1 MESFH
6 TYVIK
11 DNIFKVTNILKFQPD
26 AKIQCNP
33 KWWQYLLQTLT
44 RGYKVYMEW
53 QMNKNSQNYLAKENK
68 AGGHMLPDLK
78 TFYKATEI
86 NSVYYWLKNRHIEYN
101 RIASLER
108 DSYIY
113 SQLNFTKMER
123 QSNGKNESL

>member
-1 MESFH
+1 MP
-6 TYVIK
+6 
-11 DNIFKVTNILKFQPD
+11 NILKFQPD
-26 AKIQCNP
+26 VKIQCNP

-68 AGGHMLPDLK
+68 AGGHMLPDFK

-101 RIASLER
+101 
-108 DSYIY
+108 
-113 SQLNFTKMER
+113 
-123 QSNGKNESL
+123 